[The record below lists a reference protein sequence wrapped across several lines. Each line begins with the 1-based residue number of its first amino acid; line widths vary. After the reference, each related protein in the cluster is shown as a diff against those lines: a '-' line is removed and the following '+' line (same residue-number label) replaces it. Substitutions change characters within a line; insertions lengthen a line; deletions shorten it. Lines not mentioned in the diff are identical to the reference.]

1 MTHEWRKSS
10 SLRDLLVLYRDS
22 LFAASIVR
30 RAAWEPVVPLDAC
43 PMRPDDRAEVE
54 RKLKELNKEKPCPT

>member
-30 RAAWEPVVPLDAC
+30 RAAWEPVVPLDHRN
-43 PMRPDDRAEVE
+43 PTLFTVGDSFITIDDVKIAQG
-54 RKLKELNKEKPCPT
+54 KS